1 MTFVPK
7 VLENLKI
14 SCYFLCRN
22 NQCEPLLDL
31 SPQISKM
38 VGALR
43 HLTRLTSMCLL
54 PVTLG
59 FSKMSNPKIL
69 FLYHHGRFPLYLS
82 SFPPDHQQ
90 RCCPQRTRGLTRK
103 RCVLTQ
109 ASPGS
114 AESWGRLQPFK
125 LLWAAAKTFCVVLCQ
140 EGDFLNTD
148 LIHQDRMNLFSSH

>member
-1 MTFVPK
+1 MKTLRFPVIFY
-7 VLENLKI
+7 VW
-14 SCYFLCRN
+14 N

-31 SPQISKM
+31 SPQIFKM

-69 FLYHHGRFPLYLS
+69 FLCHHGQFLLYLS
-82 SFPPDHQQ
+82 SFSPDHQQ

-103 RCVLTQ
+103 CCVLMQ

-125 LLWAAAKTFCVVLCQ
+125 LLWASPLSTAKAFCVVLRQ

-148 LIHQDRMNLFSSH
+148 LIHQDRVNLFSSH